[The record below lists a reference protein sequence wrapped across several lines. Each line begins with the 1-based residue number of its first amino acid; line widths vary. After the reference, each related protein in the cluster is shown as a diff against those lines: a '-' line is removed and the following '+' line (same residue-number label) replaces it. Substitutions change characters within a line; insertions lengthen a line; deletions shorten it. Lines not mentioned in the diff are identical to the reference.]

1 MFFWGLQ
8 CEAEREADV
17 LHLSTSPWLEKTTAF
32 QQHSSSGTAHTSSTA
47 AITAIWISHPDLHR
61 TPDRSQL
68 CFVLLPSQFHPQS
81 SLCTWFNSAVRKGH
95 LPTSSPLESL
105 QSHVTSSPPG
115 SRDSRSEGR
124 RVPRTP

>member
-47 AITAIWISHPDLHR
+47 AITVCMLQQCNYMDL
-61 TPDRSQL
+61 TP
-68 CFVLLPSQFHPQS
+68 
-81 SLCTWFNSAVRKGH
+81 
-95 LPTSSPLESL
+95 
-105 QSHVTSSPPG
+105 
-115 SRDSRSEGR
+115 
-124 RVPRTP
+124 